1 MPWEQDRNSV
11 DTMCKKKDR
20 KRNSP
25 RQGNWLRTAALKRK
39 TAEGEKEELGWGW
52 DSDLDLDSEN
62 MDSKKGNL
70 LAAFLIEIP
79 IEGDRERS
87 AFGVLA
93 ISNLRVDDE
102 DERMGNSS
110 PKDLINLVTSR
121 DFSDF

>member
-52 DSDLDLDSEN
+52 DSGLDLDSEN

-93 ISNLRVDDE
+93 ISNLRIDDE